1 MNLKS
6 SLIFFSLIVFS
17 GLILS
22 ACTKY
27 TEPNLNMNQNTP
39 TTPKPTNIQ
48 NITISPAKTNNN
60 DETLVAIKTKNGE
73 IVLKLFSKEAPNT
86 VANFIQKADSSFYK
100 NLIFHRVIP
109 GFMAQGG
116 DPTGTGTGGGRQK
129 SELNN
134 IPFVRGTIGLAR
146 TAETN
151 QISNDSQFFICFTT
165 EGCQHL
171 TGDYVNFGEV
181 ISGFDILDK
190 IQQGDQILDII
201 SKTKWKKTF

>member
-6 SLIFFSLIVFS
+6 SLKLFSLILVSVFT
-17 GLILS
+17 LS
-22 ACTKY
+22 ACTTKY
-27 TEPNLNMNQNTP
+27 TEQNLNINQNTP
-39 TTPKPTNIQ
+39 TTPMPSTTQ
-48 NITISPAKTNNN
+48 NITTSPSKTNVEEN
-60 DETLVAIKTKNGE
+60 LVAIKTKDGE
-73 IVLKLFSKEAPNT
+73 IVLKLFTKETPNT
-86 VANFIQKADSSFYK
+86 VANFIQKADSGFYK

-116 DPTGTGTGGGRQK
+116 DPTGTGTGGGKQK

-181 ISGFDILDK
+181 ISGFDVLDK
-190 IQQGDQILDII
+190 IQQGDTILDIT
-201 SKTKWKKTF
+201 SKTK